1 MSRSDQLETR
11 VGIGPITNDQV
22 YECRY
27 RLSLLHSLLLIAE
40 HWQQVPFPLYC
51 IMMYSPGLPRAR
63 LCRLS
68 LEPLALGKLWGC
80 NARTSCH
87 RPSKAY
93 SRMCKP
99 ICRQA
104 ARRTVFVSSTLAFH
118 HPCKL
123 RLRDSAQRP
132 RPEVVQPTRLT
143 RSTRAPHTMWI
154 MIDEPFAD

>member
-1 MSRSDQLETR
+1 MSRCDQLETR

-40 HWQQVPFPLYC
+40 HWHQVPFPLYC

-80 NARTSCH
+80 NA
-87 RPSKAY
+87 KQVVIA
-93 SRMCKP
+93 
-99 ICRQA
+99 QA
-104 ARRTVFVSSTLAFH
+104 ELTAGCANLYAA
-118 HPCKL
+118 K
-123 RLRDSAQRP
+123 QRGG
-132 RPEVVQPTRLT
+132 LCL
-143 RSTRAPHTMWI
+143 
-154 MIDEPFAD
+154 